1 MYNKKANSRFYLVN
15 TNKLLSK
22 SKRSQSEI
30 ITTVLII
37 LLVLAAIVIV
47 WQVVRSTV
55 TTGAGQISGGTDC
68 ITLGF
73 EITRADKSADNIT
86 VKRVAGAGDLG
97 KLKVLVNGAIKN
109 DTADASGLREL
120 ETMKISGTGTLAA
133 GDKVEV
139 AAILKN
145 GKGCDVA
152 DTYTVLT

>member
-1 MYNKKANSRFYLVN
+1 MYNKKRA
-15 TNKLLSK
+15 
-22 SKRSQSEI
+22 QSEI

-55 TTGAGQISGGTDC
+55 TTGANQITGGTDC

-73 EITRADKSADNIT
+73 DISRADASANNVTI
-86 VKRVAGAGDLG
+86 KRTAGAGDLG
-97 KLKVLVNGAIKN
+97 KLKLLVSGVTKN
-109 DTADASGLREL
+109 DTADASNLKEL
-120 ETMKISGTGTLAA
+120 ESMKVMLSSGTLGTN
-133 GDKVEV
+133 DKVEV

-152 DTYTVLT
+152 DTCTMGTNCPTG

>member
-1 MYNKKANSRFYLVN
+1 MKGGKKMYNKKRA
-15 TNKLLSK
+15 
-22 SKRSQSEI
+22 QSEI

-73 EITRADKSADNIT
+73 DIINATSGQTSIT
-86 VKRVAGAGDLG
+86 VKRVAGTGELG
-97 KLKVLVNGAIKN
+97 QLKVLVKGVTMNTI
-109 DTADASGLREL
+109 DASMLKEL
-120 ETMKISGTGTLAA
+120 ESMKISGVGTLAG

-139 AAILKN
+139 GAILKN

-152 DTYTVLT
+152 DSCTVGNTGSNLCPVG